1 MDFVD
6 GDIQF
11 RFIHRYVD
19 VFLDKEMGFVPLTE
33 APSSRRNASASY
45 QRHEPFRDPAR
56 AAIVMAG
63 YGTYII
69 TVSHQISSY
78 VILPLLFPLSAGKW
92 GSPGAGTS
100 GGRFTPNKFE
110 GASLGYDG
118 FNLKELLDAW
128 AEVRHEI
135 QQRFILV
142 VMLNENW
149 GLLSC
154 AFPGRT
160 AGWGRCK
167 DYPLLQELLEDKNL
181 VMLVVNQH
189 HNSSH
194 PKILT
199 WPRGIPLHWKHSD
212 RLMWKAMRGILHSG
226 KGETTAPTATVA
238 ASAVEEG
245 AGATRPVLRSTLL
258 FSGSSSWGPRPA
270 ILDCIRRR
278 VDEKDFLKVE
288 KLGRERFYIEM
299 GRAKFGIALPGLG
312 YDCFRLWELMLLG
325 TIPVI
330 ERGIGFDRSLWRLPA
345 LIVDDFADVSTDLLR
360 QAYVDALYH
369 ADEFEFHRLRQ
380 SYWEELLF
388 RSSAE
393 QSIDFM
399 LSQHPMEAE
408 DPAFTRPRERYD
420 CGWVKQQE
428 ASARGPYDVYTTP
441 FCGAGTKRIPLQ
453 SCLAN
458 VSGGYYTG
466 RTKKQ
471 KLADTSGSPSAQ
483 SKATDVMISPPAA
496 LTPHSK
502 PGGRRNV
509 IFANNDRG

>member
-1 MDFVD
+1 V
-6 GDIQF
+6 
-11 RFIHRYVD
+11 
-19 VFLDKEMGFVPLTE
+19 
-33 APSSRRNASASY
+33 
-45 QRHEPFRDPAR
+45 
-56 AAIVMAG
+56 
-63 YGTYII
+63 
-69 TVSHQISSY
+69 
-78 VILPLLFPLSAGKW
+78 
-92 GSPGAGTS
+92 
-100 GGRFTPNKFE
+100 PNKFE
-110 GASLGYDG
+110 GASLGFEG

-167 DYPLLQELLEDKNL
+167 EYPLLQELLEDKNL

-199 WPRGIPLHWKHSD
+199 WPRGIPLHWRHSD
-212 RLMWKAMRGILHSG
+212 RLMWKAMRGILRSSEETAG
-226 KGETTAPTATVA
+226 TTTALTGTASSSTA
-238 ASAVEEG
+238 EED
-245 AGATRPVLRSTLL
+245 TMRPVHRTTLL
-258 FSGSSSWGPRPA
+258 FSGASSWGPRPA
-270 ILDCIRRR
+270 ILECIRRR
-278 VDEKDFLKVE
+278 VDAKDLLKVE
-288 KLGRERFYIEM
+288 RLGRGKFYTEM
-299 GRAKFGIALPGLG
+299 GRAKFGLSLPGLG

-345 LIVDDFADVSTDLLR
+345 LIVDDFADVSTELLQ

-369 ADEFEFHRLRQ
+369 AHEFEFQRLRQ

-388 RSSAE
+388 RSSVE

-399 LSQHPMEAE
+399 LRQHPMEAE
-408 DPAFTRPRERYD
+408 DPAFTRPRERYN
-420 CGWVKQQE
+420 CGWVKQD
-428 ASARGPYDVYTTP
+428 SPTSGSLYDLYVSPLCGP
-441 FCGAGTKRIPLQ
+441 GTKRIPLQ
-453 SCLAN
+453 SCLPN

-471 KLADTSGSPSAQ
+471 KIADASGSLLPSERA
-483 SKATDVMISPPAA
+483 AGAMMTPPAA
-496 LTPHSK
+496 LTRHSK
-502 PGGRRNV
+502 PVGRRNV
-509 IFANNDRG
+509 IFANGRD